1 MMGAQCE
8 YDQDMPPIIRSAV
21 LLEGNFEAGSPADT
35 EPRLPEALNLTISL

>member
-21 LLEGNFEAGSPADT
+21 LLEGNFEAGSPLIPSRGT
-35 EPRLPEALNLTISL
+35 RRRLT